1 MQTVSTIVKYTCDRC
16 GKEQQFTDDEVPAYW
31 VHVPE
36 CDRYDRSVGFDFCP
50 DCMKTVYDA
59 AISNR
64 DWYVAKLGP
73 IPTTVHN
80 ENQYLELKQKYDQL
94 KSEYDAITTSKPYA
108 RSSDDPIMKM
118 DMHLLE
124 ISHPI

>member
-1 MQTVSTIVKYTCDRC
+1 MQAVETIVKYTCDRC
-16 GKEQQFTDDEVPAYW
+16 GMEEQFVGNNVPAYW

-36 CDRYDRSVGFDFCP
+36 CDLDFCP
-50 DCMKTVYDA
+50 DCMKAVYDA

-64 DWYVAKLGP
+64 DWYALKCGP
-73 IPTTVHN
+73 TPVTVHN
-80 ENQYLELKQKYDQL
+80 ENQYLDLKQKYDKL

-118 DMHLLE
+118 DMHSME